1 MAKLEQLKKSIDQQT
16 KHFFQQKKVRQRV
29 VQWQREGVECNQ
41 ITQDYVANKSA
52 WPEIQDIDLFDSYLD
67 GLEVTQTI
75 AADELIDYIGHKQWA
90 PEKLGPALQQWAQ
103 GFNQYASVR
112 IENSETSSDTPC

>member
-90 PEKLGPALQQWAQ
+90 PEKLGLALQQWAQ